1 MKNELAHNT
10 QINSPTI
17 LGPQHTGLA
26 MTSPRQDR
34 IYAHTQPAQDFVFD
48 DKVADV
54 FTDMINR
61 SVPGYA
67 TIISMIGTLADRYC
81 TPGSTIYDLGCSLGG
96 ASLAMAH
103 HVSHKDYAIV
113 AIDNSPAM
121 ISRLDAALTTHADRE
136 RIQTI
141 CADIGEIDI
150 HDASV
155 VVLNFTL
162 QFIPVARRSALMKR
176 IHDGMR
182 PGGILILSEK
192 IRFPD
197 AALDELLIEMYHQF
211 KQVQGYSQLEISQK
225 RSALENVLIPE
236 SIAEHK
242 ARLQA
247 AGFSSCDTWFQ
258 CFNFTS
264 MIAFRGSDS

>member
-1 MKNELAHNT
+1 MNT
-10 QINSPTI
+10 TN
-17 LGPQHTGLA
+17 
-26 MTSPRQDR
+26 QDR
-34 IYAHTQPAQDFVFD
+34 IYASSQPAQDFVFD

-81 TPGSTIYDLGCSLGG
+81 TPGSQVFDLGCSLGG
-96 ASLAMAH
+96 ATLAIAH
-103 HVSHKDYAIV
+103 HVSHKDYQIV
-113 AIDNSPAM
+113 AVDNSSAM
-121 ISRLDAALTTHADRE
+121 MTRLDSALANHADRQ
-136 RIQTI
+136 RIQTV
-141 CADIGEIDI
+141 CADLGDVEIRN
-150 HDASV
+150 ASV

-162 QFIPVARRSALMKR
+162 QFIPVERRSALLRK
-176 IHDGMR
+176 IHDGMN

-197 AALDELLIEMYHQF
+197 STLNALLIEMYHQF

-236 SIAEHK
+236 TIGEHK
-242 ARLQA
+242 ARLA
-247 AGFSSCDTWFQ
+247 EAGFSSCDTWFQ

-264 MIAFRGSDS
+264 MIAFR

>member
-1 MKNELAHNT
+1 
-10 QINSPTI
+10 
-17 LGPQHTGLA
+17 

-34 IYAHTQPAQDFVFD
+34 IYAHVQPAQDFVFD

-81 TPGSTIYDLGCSLGG
+81 TPGSRIYDLGCSLGG
-96 ASLAMAH
+96 ASFAMAH
-103 HVSHKDYAIV
+103 HVSHKDYTIV
-113 AIDNSPAM
+113 AVDNSPAM
-121 ISRLDAALTTHADRE
+121 ISRLDAALANHGDRE
-136 RIQTI
+136 RIQSV
-141 CADIGEIDI
+141 CADIGDVDI

-162 QFIPVARRSALMKR
+162 QFIPVARRSALLQR

-197 AALDELLIEMYHQF
+197 TALNELLIEMYHQF

-242 ARLQA
+242 ARLQGA
-247 AGFSSCDTWFQ
+247 CFSSCDTWFQ

-264 MIAFRGSDS
+264 MIAFRGAGS